1 MQIRAIG
8 ETIAHELGLHGHN
21 YKKYIDAILKGKSL
35 KDLEKSES
43 EEHEALMNSNLNS
56 AAYRFYKSIMDQLI
70 RIDKEYEIRM
80 KNDQKRNHE

>member
-1 MQIRAIG
+1 MIITTTR
-8 ETIAHELGLHGHN
+8 
-21 YKKYIDAILKGKSL
+21 
-35 KDLEKSES
+35 KDSCGS
-43 EEHEALMNSNLNS
+43 G